1 MDDVRQRSA
10 RYDEDFV
17 AWLREQARIVRE
29 GDFDALDRENV
40 AEELEGLA
48 RRDRSEIRS
57 RLIVLLLHLLKQRVQ
72 PERVSAS
79 WESSI
84 VEQRDQIAYLIE
96 GSPSLRRELPE
107 MIVAAYATA
116 RKKAAIETR
125 RVLKNFPEVKLV
137 TIDDPIFGGW
147 AKAQPYHFGDGGV
160 FDQIYR
166 PGQ

>member
-29 GDFDALDRENV
+29 GNFDALDRENV

-48 RRDRSEIRS
+48 RRDRNEIRS

-72 PERVSAS
+72 PERASAS

-84 VEQRDQIAYLIE
+84 VEQRDQVAYLLE
-96 GSPSLRRELPE
+96 GSPSLRREVPD

-125 RVLKNFPEVKLV
+125 RSLKNFPEDL
-137 TIDDPIFGGW
+137 PFSNEEIFGDELPR
-147 AKAQPYHFGDGGV
+147 AFP
-160 FDQIYR
+160 R
-166 PGQ
+166 R